1 MKMKYLATALILLIT
16 SLSVSAQLP
25 SFGDMSKN
33 TIQFGYTCG
42 FTGTPPE
49 YRVTL
54 NNLVEAK
61 DSATI
66 EGWLTSMVPEI
77 QVYGVE
83 GIYQLMEKGVEFEAS
98 VFERIDELSQYH
110 TKIKTCAGCI
120 LRDER
125 MSTIIASLQKRYK
138 QV

>member
-1 MKMKYLATALILLIT
+1 MKYLATALIFSLT
-16 SLSVSAQLP
+16 SLSLSAQLP
-25 SFGDMSKN
+25 SFGELSKN

-42 FTGTPPE
+42 FTGMPPE

-83 GIYQLMEKGVEFEAS
+83 GIYQLMEKGVAFDAS
-98 VFERIDELSQYH
+98 VFERIDELSQYN

-120 LRDER
+120 LRDET
-125 MSTIIASLQKRYK
+125 MAILIASLQKRYK